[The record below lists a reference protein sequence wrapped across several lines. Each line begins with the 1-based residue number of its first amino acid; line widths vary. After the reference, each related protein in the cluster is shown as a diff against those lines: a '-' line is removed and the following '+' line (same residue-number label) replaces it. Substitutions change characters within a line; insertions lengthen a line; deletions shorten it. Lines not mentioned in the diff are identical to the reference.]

1 MNKPGDLA
9 STARNV
15 SPGNW
20 AVEVRRPI
28 ATRVSS
34 CVAVC
39 LWDRQ
44 IRLGGVSCFVSPR
57 FEQGVDDPAV
67 DILRFGNCCLDA
79 LIGAMLAHGAQRQ
92 NLQASA
98 FGGSRMA
105 VQISGPSI
113 GERNVAFAREWLVAE
128 KIPLIAADFLGA
140 WPRRIVFDP
149 LTGDT
154 YCKRDQAS
162 QNRRENEPVEAPAC
176 FISPGEKDLGRF

>member
-9 STARNV
+9 SSARNV

-20 AVEVRRPI
+20 VVEVRRPI

-44 IRLGGVSCFVSPR
+44 IKFGGVGCFAAPR
-57 FEQGVDDPAV
+57 FEQGVDDPAA
-67 DILRFGNCCLDA
+67 DILRYGNCCLDA
-79 LIGAMLAHGAQRQ
+79 LIGAMLARGSQRQ
-92 NLQASA
+92 SLQASA
-98 FGGSRMA
+98 FGGSRVVA
-105 VQISGPSI
+105 QISGLSI

-162 QNRRENEPVEAPAC
+162 QNKLGNAPVDAPAC
-176 FISPGEKDLGRF
+176 LIAPGEKDLDRL